1 MARNVPIGDPVLKKI
16 SLLILTAVL
25 YTLVLVGCSNV
36 PEEIRY
42 SENRMTAM
50 ISSLPSE
57 YTQADSFAKS
67 LCVVTG
73 EEEHQDAFINAE
85 SAALFSVDDQR
96 VLFQKQPFERM
107 HPASITKIMTA
118 LLAVKYGKLEE
129 LITVGN
135 EVVITEAGASMCH
148 IQPGEKLTLEQLLY
162 GLMLPSGNDAGA
174 AIAVHLGGSQDA
186 FSDMMN
192 AEAKRLGA
200 TDTHFVNPHGL
211 TESSHLTTAY
221 DLYLILNEALKYPVF
236 REIIGTAEYTA
247 NYQDADGNEK
257 QQTWNN
263 SNKYLT
269 GAEATPEG
277 VHVIG
282 GKTGTTNAAG
292 YCLILASEDESG
304 KKYISV
310 VLKAGNRSDLYD
322 NMTNIICKI
331 VN

>member
-1 MARNVPIGDPVLKKI
+1 MKKI
-16 SLLILTAVL
+16 SLLLLTAFL
-25 YTLVLVGCSNV
+25 CTTALAGCSKI

-42 SENRMTAM
+42 SNDRMTEMAAAV
-50 ISSLPSE
+50 SSDR
-57 YTQADSFAKS
+57 TQADSFAES

-73 EEEHQDAFINAE
+73 EEEEQDAFVNAE
-85 SAALFSVDDQR
+85 AAALFSVDDQR

-118 LLAVKYGKLEE
+118 LLAVKYGDLKESV
-129 LITVGN
+129 TVGD
-135 EVVITEAGASMCH
+135 EVVINEAGASMCH
-148 IQPGEKLTLEQLLY
+148 IKSGETLTLEQLLY

-174 AIAVHLGGSQDA
+174 AIAVHMGGSLDA

-192 AEAKRLGA
+192 AEARKLGA

-211 TESSHLTTAY
+211 TDSTHLTTAY
-221 DLYLILNEALKYPVF
+221 DLYLILNEALKYPAF
-236 REIIGTAEYTA
+236 RDIISTAEYTA
-247 NYQDADGNEK
+247 NYQDADGNAK

-269 GAEATPEG
+269 GAEPTPDG
-277 VHVIG
+277 LHVIG

-304 KKYISV
+304 QEYISV